1 MKTKPKQK
9 INIITM
15 GCSKNLV
22 DSEQLMRQL
31 NDKYIVLH
39 DSEKDDADIVVINT
53 CGFIADAKE
62 ESIDSI
68 LAYSE
73 AKKKGKLKKVYVM
86 GCLSQR
92 YKEELKKEMPEVDAF
107 FGVNDISEL
116 LKTLEVDFKK
126 ELLGE
131 RLLTT
136 PKHYA
141 YLKIAE
147 GCNRRCSFC
156 AIPLIRGNNISK
168 PIEDL
173 ISEAEWLVSQ
183 GVKELILIA
192 QDLTYYGMDIYK
204 KRKLAE
210 LLEKLAHVNGL
221 EWIRLHYAYP
231 AAFPMDVLKV
241 MAKYDNICKYLDIPL
256 QHINTDILASMKRN
270 IDATKTKELVAKMRK
285 LIPSISI
292 RTTLIVGYP
301 GETFAQF
308 EELKRFVAESR
319 FERLGVFTYS
329 PEENTAAYKLKDNVS
344 AKTKEKRL
352 SEIME
357 LQQLISAEINNAKIG
372 KVFKTIIDRKE
383 GDYWIGRTEF
393 DSPEVDNEVL
403 IAVSHKKV
411 IPGNFYNVMITSS
424 EDYDLY
430 GEIQSLS

>member
-1 MKTKPKQK
+1 
-9 INIITM
+9 M

-31 NDKYIVLH
+31 SEKYDVIH
-39 DSEKDDADIVVINT
+39 ESEKDDADIVVINT
-53 CGFIADAKE
+53 CGFIADAKQ
-62 ESIDSI
+62 ESIDAI
-68 LAYSE
+68 LNFSE
-73 AKKKGKLKKVYVM
+73 SKKSGKLKKVYVM

-92 YKEELKKEMPEVDAF
+92 YKKELKEEMPEVDAF
-107 FGVNDISEL
+107 YGVNDISEL
-116 LKTLEVDFKK
+116 LQTLEIDLKK

-131 RLLTT
+131 RMLTT

-173 ISEAEWLVSQ
+173 VKEAEWLSNQ

-204 KRKLAE
+204 KRKLAD
-210 LLEKLAHVNGL
+210 LLEKLAQIKGI

-231 AAFPMDVLKV
+231 ASFPMDVLKV
-241 MAKYDNICKYLDIPL
+241 MKKYDNICKYIDIPL
-256 QHINTDILASMKRN
+256 QHINTDILTSMKRN
-270 IDATKTKELVAKMRK
+270 IDGPKTKELITKLRK
-285 LIPSISI
+285 TIPGIAI

-301 GETFAQF
+301 GETNNQF
-308 EELKRFVAESR
+308 EELKKFVAESK

-329 PEENTAAYKLKDNVS
+329 PEENTSAYKLKDNVS
-344 AKTKEKRL
+344 VKTKEKRQA
-352 SEIME
+352 EIME
-357 LQQLISAEINNAKIG
+357 LQQLISAEINADKVG
-372 KVFKTIIDRKE
+372 KTFKTIIDRKE
-383 GDYWIGRTEF
+383 GDYWIGRTEY
-393 DSPEVDNEVL
+393 DSPEVDTEVL
-403 IAVSHKKV
+403 ISSEKKLSV
-411 IPGNFYNVMITSS
+411 GNFYNVKITNS

-430 GEIQSLS
+430 GEIIAKL

>member
-1 MKTKPKQK
+1 
-9 INIITM
+9 M
-15 GCSKNLV
+15 GCSKNIV

-31 NDKYIVLH
+31 NEKYDVSH
-39 DSEKDDADIVVINT
+39 ESETDDADIVIINT
-53 CGFIADAKE
+53 CGFIADAKQ

-68 LAYSE
+68 LSYSDS
-73 AKKKGKLKKVYVM
+73 KQKGKNKKVYVM

-92 YKEELKKEMPEVDAF
+92 YREELKQEMPEVDAF

-116 LKTLEVDFKK
+116 LKTLDVDLKK

-131 RLLTT
+131 RMLTT

-173 ISEAEWLVSQ
+173 IKETEWLVSQ
-183 GVKELILIA
+183 GAKELILIA

-204 KRKLAE
+204 KRKLGE
-210 LLEKLAHVNGL
+210 LLEKLALIKGV

-256 QHINTDILASMKRN
+256 QHVNSDILASMKRN
-270 IDATKTKELVAKMRK
+270 IDGTKTKELVAKMRK
-285 LIPSISI
+285 LIPNISI

-301 GETFAQF
+301 GETFSQF
-308 EELKRFVAESR
+308 EELKKFVAESK

-329 PEENTAAYKLKDNVS
+329 PEENTSAYKLKDNVS
-344 AKTKEKRL
+344 AKTKEKRF

-357 LQQLISAEINNAKIG
+357 LQQLISSEINNAKIG
-372 KVFKTIIDRKE
+372 KTYKTIIDRKE

-403 IAVSHKKV
+403 ITSDKK
-411 IPGNFYNVMITSS
+411 IIIGDFYQVKISNA

-430 GEIQSLS
+430 GEIVS

>member
-31 NDKYIVLH
+31 KDNYDVVH
-39 DSEKDDADIVVINT
+39 ESEKEDADIIIINT
-53 CGFIADAKE
+53 CGFIADAKQ
-62 ESIDSI
+62 ESIDTI
-68 LAYSE
+68 LNFSE
-73 AKKKGKLKKVYVM
+73 AKKTGKIKKVYVM

-92 YKEELKKEMPEVDAF
+92 YKKELSEEMPEVDAF
-107 FGVNDISEL
+107 YGVNDLTDL
-116 LKTLEVDFKK
+116 LKTLEIDLKTQ
-126 ELLGE
+126 LLGE
-131 RLLTT
+131 RMLTT

-147 GCNRRCSFC
+147 GCNRNCSFC
-156 AIPLIRGNNISK
+156 AIPLIRGKNISK
-168 PIEDL
+168 PMEDL
-173 ISEAEWLVSQ
+173 LAEAEWLVKQ

-192 QDLTYYGMDIYK
+192 QDLTYYGMDLYK

-210 LLEKLAHVNGL
+210 LLEKLSAIKGL
-221 EWIRLHYAYP
+221 EWIRLHYTYP
-231 AAFPMDVLKV
+231 ASFPMEVIKV
-241 MAKYDNICKYLDIPL
+241 MAKHDNICKYLDIPL
-256 QHINTDILASMKRN
+256 QHINSNILASMKRN
-270 IDATKTKELVAKMRK
+270 IDGSKTRELVAKMRAK
-285 LIPSISI
+285 VPGISI

-301 GETFAQF
+301 GETYAQF
-308 EELKRFVAESR
+308 EELKRFVAESK

-329 PEENTAAYKLKDNVS
+329 PEENTSAYKLKDNIS
-344 AKTKEKRL
+344 AKTKEKRR

-357 LQQLISAEINNAKIG
+357 LQQLISADINNAKIG
-372 KVFKTIIDRKE
+372 KVYKTIIDRKE

-403 IAVSHKKV
+403 ITSDKKLSM
-411 IPGNFYNVMITSS
+411 GNFYQVKITHA

-430 GEIQSLS
+430 GIV

>member
-1 MKTKPKQK
+1 MNTKPKQK

-68 LAYSE
+68 LTYSE

-92 YKEELKKEMPEVDAF
+92 YKDELKKEMPEVDAF
-107 FGVNDISEL
+107 FGVNDITDL
-116 LKTLEVDFKK
+116 MKTLEVDFKK

-131 RLLTT
+131 RMLTT

-168 PIEDL
+168 PIENL
-173 ISEAEWLVSQ
+173 ISEVEWLVSQ
-183 GVKELILIA
+183 GVKEIILIA

-210 LLEKLAHVNGL
+210 LLEKIALIKGV
-221 EWIRLHYAYP
+221 EWIRLHYTYP
-231 AAFPMDVLKV
+231 AAFPMDVLKI

-256 QHINTDILASMKRN
+256 QHINTEILASMKRN
-270 IDATKTKELVAKMRK
+270 IDSSKTKELISKLRK
-285 LIPSISI
+285 IVPGINI

-301 GETFAQF
+301 GETFFQF
-308 EELKRFVAESR
+308 EELKKFVADSK

-329 PEENTAAYKLKDNVS
+329 PEENTSAYKLKNNVS
-344 AKTKEKRL
+344 AKTKEKRQ

-357 LQQLISAEINNAKIG
+357 LQQLISAELNLKKIG
-372 KVFKTIIDRKE
+372 KTYKTIIDRKE
-383 GDYWIGRTEF
+383 GNFWIGRTEF
-393 DSPEVDNEVL
+393 DSPEVDTEVL
-403 IAVSHKKV
+403 ITSNKDL
-411 IPGNFYNVMITSS
+411 IIGNFYNVIITNT
-424 EDYDLY
+424 EDYDIY
-430 GEIQSLS
+430 GEISRS

>member
-1 MKTKPKQK
+1 MNTKPKQK
-9 INIITM
+9 INVITM

-68 LAYSE
+68 LTYSE

-92 YKEELKKEMPEVDAF
+92 YKDELKKEMPVVDAF
-107 FGVNDISEL
+107 FGVNDITDL
-116 LKTLEVDFKK
+116 MKTLEVDFKK

-131 RLLTT
+131 RMLTT

-168 PIEDL
+168 PIENL
-173 ISEAEWLVSQ
+173 ISEVEWLVSQ
-183 GVKELILIA
+183 GVKEIILIA

-210 LLEKLAHVNGL
+210 LLEKIALIKGV
-221 EWIRLHYAYP
+221 EWIRLHYTYP
-231 AAFPMDVLKV
+231 AAFPMDVLKI

-256 QHINTDILASMKRN
+256 QHINTEILASMKRN
-270 IDATKTKELVAKMRK
+270 IDSSKTKELISKLRK
-285 LIPSISI
+285 IVPGINI

-301 GETFAQF
+301 GETFFQF
-308 EELKRFVAESR
+308 EELKKFVADSK

-329 PEENTAAYKLKDNVS
+329 PEENTSAYKLKNNVS
-344 AKTKEKRL
+344 AKTKEKRQ

-357 LQQLISAEINNAKIG
+357 LQQLISAELNLKKIG
-372 KVFKTIIDRKE
+372 KTYKTIIDRKE
-383 GDYWIGRTEF
+383 GNFWIGRTEF
-393 DSPEVDNEVL
+393 DSPEVDTEVL
-403 IAVSHKKV
+403 ITSNNDL
-411 IPGNFYNVMITSS
+411 IIGNFYNVIITNT
-424 EDYDLY
+424 EDYDIY
-430 GEIQSLS
+430 GEISRS

>member
-1 MKTKPKQK
+1 
-9 INIITM
+9 M

-68 LAYSE
+68 LTYSE

-92 YKEELKKEMPEVDAF
+92 YKDELKKEMPEVDAF
-107 FGVNDISEL
+107 FGVNDITDL
-116 LKTLEVDFKK
+116 MKTLEVDFKK

-131 RLLTT
+131 RMLTT

-168 PIEDL
+168 PIENL
-173 ISEAEWLVSQ
+173 ISEVEWLVSQ
-183 GVKELILIA
+183 GVKEIILIA

-210 LLEKLAHVNGL
+210 LLEKIALIKGV
-221 EWIRLHYAYP
+221 EWIRLHYTYP
-231 AAFPMDVLKV
+231 AAFPMDVLKI

-256 QHINTDILASMKRN
+256 QHINTEILASMKRN
-270 IDATKTKELVAKMRK
+270 IDSSKTKELISKLRK
-285 LIPSISI
+285 IVPGINI

-301 GETFAQF
+301 GETFFQF
-308 EELKRFVAESR
+308 EELKKFVADSK

-329 PEENTAAYKLKDNVS
+329 PEENTSAYKLKNNVS
-344 AKTKEKRL
+344 AKTKEKRQ

-357 LQQLISAEINNAKIG
+357 LQQLISAELNLKKIG
-372 KVFKTIIDRKE
+372 KTYKTIIDRKE
-383 GDYWIGRTEF
+383 GNFWIGRTEF
-393 DSPEVDNEVL
+393 DSPEVDTEVL
-403 IAVSHKKV
+403 ITSNKDL
-411 IPGNFYNVMITSS
+411 IIGNFYNVIITNT
-424 EDYDLY
+424 EDYDIY
-430 GEIQSLS
+430 GEISRS

>member
-1 MKTKPKQK
+1 MNTKPKQK

-68 LAYSE
+68 LTYSE

-92 YKEELKKEMPEVDAF
+92 YKDELKKEMPEVDAF
-107 FGVNDISEL
+107 FGVNDITDL
-116 LKTLEVDFKK
+116 MKTLEVDFKK

-131 RLLTT
+131 RMLTT

-168 PIEDL
+168 PIENL
-173 ISEAEWLVSQ
+173 ISEVEWLVSQ
-183 GVKELILIA
+183 GVKEIILIA

-210 LLEKLAHVNGL
+210 LLEKIALIKGV
-221 EWIRLHYAYP
+221 EWIRLHYTYP
-231 AAFPMDVLKV
+231 AAFPMDVLKI

-256 QHINTDILASMKRN
+256 QHINTEILASMKRN
-270 IDATKTKELVAKMRK
+270 IDSSKTKELISKLRK
-285 LIPSISI
+285 IVPGINI

-301 GETFAQF
+301 GETFFQF
-308 EELKRFVAESR
+308 EELKKFVADSK

-329 PEENTAAYKLKDNVS
+329 PEENTSAYKLKNNVS
-344 AKTKEKRL
+344 AKTKEKRQ

-357 LQQLISAEINNAKIG
+357 LQQLISAELNLKKIG
-372 KVFKTIIDRKE
+372 KTYKTIIDRKE
-383 GDYWIGRTEF
+383 GNFWIGRTEF
-393 DSPEVDNEVL
+393 DSPEVDTEVL
-403 IAVSHKKV
+403 ITSYKDL
-411 IPGNFYNVMITSS
+411 IIGNFYNVIITNT
-424 EDYDLY
+424 EDYDIY
-430 GEIQSLS
+430 GEISRS

>member
-1 MKTKPKQK
+1 
-9 INIITM
+9 M

-31 NDKYIVLH
+31 NDKYEVMH
-39 DSEKDDADIVVINT
+39 ESETDDADIVIINT
-53 CGFIADAKE
+53 CGFIADAKQ
-62 ESIDSI
+62 ESIETILSYSDSKQK
-68 LAYSE
+68 E
-73 AKKKGKLKKVYVM
+73 KPQKVYVM

-92 YKEELKKEMPEVDAF
+92 YKDELKKEMPEVDGY

-116 LKTLEVDFKK
+116 LKTLNVDLKK

-136 PKHYA
+136 PSHYA

-173 ISEAEWLVSQ
+173 VKEAEWLVSK

-210 LLEKLAHVNGL
+210 LLEKLAQIKGL
-221 EWIRLHYAYP
+221 EWIRLHYTYP
-231 AAFPMDVLKV
+231 ASFPIDVLKV

-270 IDATKTKELVAKMRK
+270 IDATKTRELVAKMRK
-285 LIPSISI
+285 LIPDISI

-301 GETFAQF
+301 GETFVQF

-372 KVFKTIIDRKE
+372 KVYKTIIDRKE
-383 GDYWIGRTEF
+383 GNYWIGRTEF

-403 IAVSHKKV
+403 ISSDKKLS
-411 IPGNFYNVMITSS
+411 IGNFYQVKVTHA

-430 GEIQSLS
+430 GEISNKINS

>member
-1 MKTKPKQK
+1 MNTKPKQK

-68 LAYSE
+68 LTYSE

-92 YKEELKKEMPEVDAF
+92 YKDELKKEMPEVDAF
-107 FGVNDISEL
+107 FGVNDISDL
-116 LKTLEVDFKK
+116 MKTLEVDLKK

-131 RLLTT
+131 RMLTT

-168 PIEDL
+168 PIENL
-173 ISEAEWLVSQ
+173 ISEVEWLVSQ
-183 GVKELILIA
+183 GVKEIILIA

-210 LLEKLAHVNGL
+210 LLEKIALIKGV
-221 EWIRLHYAYP
+221 EWIRLHYTYP
-231 AAFPMDVLKV
+231 AAFPMDVLKI

-256 QHINTDILASMKRN
+256 QHINTEILASMKRN
-270 IDATKTKELVAKMRK
+270 IDSSKTKELISKLRK
-285 LIPSISI
+285 IVPGINI

-301 GETFAQF
+301 GETFFQF
-308 EELKRFVAESR
+308 EELKKFVADSK

-329 PEENTAAYKLKDNVS
+329 PEENTSAYKLKDNVS
-344 AKTKEKRL
+344 AKTKEKRQ

-357 LQQLISAEINNAKIG
+357 LQQLISAELNLKKIG
-372 KVFKTIIDRKE
+372 KTYKTIIDRKE
-383 GDYWIGRTEF
+383 GNFWIGRTEF
-393 DSPEVDNEVL
+393 DSPEVDTEVL
-403 IAVSHKKV
+403 ITSNKDL
-411 IPGNFYNVMITSS
+411 IIGNFYNVTITNT
-424 EDYDLY
+424 EDYDIY
-430 GEIQSLS
+430 GEISRS

>member
-1 MKTKPKQK
+1 
-9 INIITM
+9 M

-68 LAYSE
+68 LTYSE

-92 YKEELKKEMPEVDAF
+92 YKDELKKEMPEVDAF
-107 FGVNDISEL
+107 FGVNDISDL
-116 LKTLEVDFKK
+116 MKTLEVDLKK

-131 RLLTT
+131 RMLTT

-168 PIEDL
+168 PIENL
-173 ISEAEWLVSQ
+173 ISEVEWLVSQ
-183 GVKELILIA
+183 GVKEIILIA

-210 LLEKLAHVNGL
+210 LLEKIALIKGV
-221 EWIRLHYAYP
+221 EWIRLHYTYP
-231 AAFPMDVLKV
+231 AAFPMDVLKI

-256 QHINTDILASMKRN
+256 QHINTEILASMKRN
-270 IDATKTKELVAKMRK
+270 IDSSKTKELISKLRK
-285 LIPSISI
+285 IVPGINI

-301 GETFAQF
+301 GETFFQF
-308 EELKRFVAESR
+308 EELKKFVADSK

-329 PEENTAAYKLKDNVS
+329 PEENTSAYKLKDNVS
-344 AKTKEKRL
+344 AKTKEKRQ

-357 LQQLISAEINNAKIG
+357 LQQLISAELNLKKIG
-372 KVFKTIIDRKE
+372 KTYKTIIDRKE
-383 GDYWIGRTEF
+383 GNFWIGRTEF
-393 DSPEVDNEVL
+393 DSPEVDTEVL
-403 IAVSHKKV
+403 ITSNKDL
-411 IPGNFYNVMITSS
+411 IIGNFYNVTITNT
-424 EDYDLY
+424 EDYDIY
-430 GEIQSLS
+430 GEISRS